1 LFRIITSQHREDAE
15 MWRNDPEQGLRIAN
29 ERISELRMEASAA
42 RLAKPCP
49 EEDEPP
55 RFDGVRIQV
64 GRLLIMV
71 GRMNAEWAPPS
82 PAAPPKRRAIV

>member
-1 LFRIITSQHREDAE
+1 
-15 MWRNDPEQGLRIAN
+15 MWRDDPDIRLGIAN
-29 ERISELRMEASAA
+29 ERIAQLRVEASAA
-42 RLAKPCP
+42 CLAKPCP